1 MKLEDIETSSLSQ
14 PEYQTL
20 SPSASEPDCDGDE
33 LSEYKLQLIERIK
46 RNREVFFS
54 LGLDSSED
62 PKRKKM

>member
-54 LGLDSSED
+54 LGLESQN
-62 PKRKKM
+62 KKKT